1 MSIMQSSDRILA
13 YVEEAGLKVGDQL
26 PAEVEMA
33 KLLGISR
40 NSVREAYAKLTTRG
54 ILLRRHGIGTFLSQ
68 PMIINDFGDR
78 RGFWRMIELSGFTP
92 SLHMLSLQTV
102 ALDHP
107 LAASLKPSGRA
118 PVTLLEW
125 LFRAD
130 GQPVIYIQH
139 AISPSIRI
147 DHVDWSK
154 VRNILAAVS
163 DQVQDG
169 ELEILNSATKAS
181 RTMSRHL
188 EIAEGS
194 ALLYGETKVHLADG
208 QIPISSRYWGNPR
221 YTAITHRQPI
231 TRQQFET

>member
-13 YVEEAGLKVGDQL
+13 YVEEVGLKVGDQL
-26 PAEVEMA
+26 PAEIEMA

-54 ILLRRHGIGTFLSQ
+54 LLVRRHGIGTFLSQ

-118 PVTLLEW
+118 PVTLLE
-125 LFRAD
+125 
-130 GQPVIYIQH
+130 
-139 AISPSIRI
+139 
-147 DHVDWSK
+147 
-154 VRNILAAVS
+154 
-163 DQVQDG
+163 
-169 ELEILNSATKAS
+169 
-181 RTMSRHL
+181 
-188 EIAEGS
+188 
-194 ALLYGETKVHLADG
+194 
-208 QIPISSRYWGNPR
+208 
-221 YTAITHRQPI
+221 
-231 TRQQFET
+231 